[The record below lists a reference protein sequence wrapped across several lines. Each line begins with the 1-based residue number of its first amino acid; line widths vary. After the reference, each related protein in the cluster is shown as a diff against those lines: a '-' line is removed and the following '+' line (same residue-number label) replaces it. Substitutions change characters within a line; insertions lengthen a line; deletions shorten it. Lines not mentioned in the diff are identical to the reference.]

1 MYTEESSFYIDYKF
15 DIELSKL
22 SEELENDI
30 ILQIGKS
37 IRTLPK
43 KDYSHQYIGG
53 VSFIGGE
60 PTYFMIEYLNE
71 QKRELVLLKLT
82 IVDVDVYLD
91 LMNLSKTIKNDSKT
105 IKRRRRNTTKVNNQK

>member
-37 IRTLPK
+37 IRILPK
-43 KDYSHQYIGG
+43 KDSSHQYIGG
-53 VSFIGGE
+53 VSFIGE
-60 PTYFMIEYLNE
+60 PVYFMIEYINE
-71 QKRELVLLKLT
+71 YNREAVLLTLT
-82 IVDVDVYLD
+82 IIDVDVYLD
-91 LMNLSKTIKNDSKT
+91 LINLSKTIKNDSKNIT
-105 IKRRRRNTTKVNNQK
+105 RRRRNTVKVDNKK